1 VRGTREA
8 VSVAPDLLAVEAG
21 LRHVDI
27 TGLSI
32 IRRRCGR
39 GFTYLEPR
47 GGRVDPSRRRW
58 IEALAIPPAWTD
70 VHIANDPDC
79 HILATGI
86 DDAGRRQYR
95 YHPDFRA
102 AADGLKFA
110 RMAELGPRIGDVRAS
125 INDAIAS
132 SDERV
137 RLTALVTRLIDL
149 TLLRV
154 GTERYADEHD
164 TYGASTLLV
173 EHCTIDADT
182 LTLCFTAKSGKEQC
196 VAVADDALLGHI
208 ADRRKLASSSH
219 PVFATSDG
227 WSVDGHDVKQFLS
240 EAARFDV
247 SAKDLRTW
255 GASATMIEAL
265 CDPNADVESSSD
277 DPLIAAYDH
286 VAARLGNTRTV
297 ARASYVAP
305 AIEAAHATGSLSEYW
320 AESRSSTNRDRAEGA
335 LDKILTDQTG

>member
-1 VRGTREA
+1 M
-8 VSVAPDLLAVEAG
+8 EAG

-27 TGLSI
+27 ADLPI

-39 GFTYLEPR
+39 GFTYLGPR
-47 GGRVDPSRRRW
+47 GGRVDASRRRW

-110 RMAELGPRIGDVRAS
+110 RMAELGPRIADVRTS
-125 INDAIAS
+125 INNAIAS
-132 SDERV
+132 SDERA
-137 RLTALVTRLIDL
+137 RLTGLVARLIDL

-173 EHCTIDADT
+173 EHCTIDDADT
-182 LTLCFTAKSGKEQC
+182 LSLCFIAKSGKEQC
-196 VAVADDALLGHI
+196 VAVADDELLGYI
-208 ADRRKLASSSH
+208 ADRRQRASPSH
-219 PVFATSDG
+219 PLFATAEG

-265 CDPNADVESSSD
+265 CDPNAGIESSSN
-277 DPLIAAYDH
+277 DPVIAAYDH

-305 AIEAAHATGSLSEYW
+305 AIEAAHADGSLSELW
-320 AESRSSTNRDRAEGA
+320 AASRNSTNRDRAESA
-335 LDKILTDQTG
+335 LDKVLSDQAV